1 MLESLFERLV
11 VAVEG
16 LLIESRKRTEIA
28 GNWVQVE
35 LQETQTSVKEMPDFK
50 KLSPGSLEEEP
61 IGVTSFKTYE
71 QLLEEHGLPYLKGLC
86 EKREINFP
94 KLARSNTI
102 IALLKDSDKEAGL
115 PGSCLPETK
124 EAATPGPE
132 TSTPADPFAV
142 EAPVVEDPF
151 ATTPAPE
158 TDPLAGSEPESKKEV
173 TEDEVRSRMYEL
185 KKVYDAK
192 FEGQGI
198 GMIVAFLEK
207 QTGVRGFNTWA
218 DNIPKENRKKEF
230 SAMLKI
236 VNSEI
241 SGMSK

>member
-1 MLESLFERLV
+1 MIEKSLSLFERLV
-11 VAVEG
+11 VGIEKLAESG
-16 LLIESRKRTEIA
+16 LPNMVDETVRGPGKTEDEFVDEVGKEKMA
-28 GNWVQVE
+28 PFNK
-35 LQETQTSVKEMPDFK
+35 ETDSSF
-50 KLSPGSLEEEP
+50 SEP
-61 IGVTSFKTYE
+61 KTYE
-71 QLLEEHGLPYLKGLC
+71 QLLEEHGLPYLKELC
-86 EKREINFP
+86 EKRGLNFP

-115 PGSCLPETK
+115 LGSCLPETK

-151 ATTPAPE
+151 ATTPASE
-158 TDPLAGSEPESKKEV
+158 TDPLAGSKPESGKEV
-173 TEDEVRSRMYEL
+173 TEDDVRSRMYEL
-185 KKVYDAK
+185 KKVYDNK

-230 SAMLKI
+230 SAMLRI

>member
-132 TSTPADPFAV
+132 TSTPAD
-142 EAPVVEDPF
+142 
-151 ATTPAPE
+151 
-158 TDPLAGSEPESKKEV
+158 
-173 TEDEVRSRMYEL
+173 
-185 KKVYDAK
+185 
-192 FEGQGI
+192 
-198 GMIVAFLEK
+198 
-207 QTGVRGFNTWA
+207 RGFNTWA